1 MDEQQPQSG
10 GTTGQAAD
18 RSAPPT
24 EPEARADGAV
34 TTDGAAS
41 GDDATDD
48 GAATR
53 RPRPSFGRRLA
64 ATVRE
69 FAVVVVLALALSFVV
84 KTWLVQAFYIPSQ
97 SMEDTLVVNDRVLVN
112 HLVPERMDLHR
123 GDVVVFSDPDNWL
136 DPGEPVDHG
145 AVLNVVTEVATFVG
159 LLPDPSD
166 DHLIK
171 RVIGLPGDHVVCC
184 DPQQRLVVNGVAID
198 EPYLKPGSVA
208 STSQFDIR
216 VPAGR
221 IWVMGDNRGNSQ
233 DSRFHD
239 PKGDGSEGSVPLT
252 KVTGRAF
259 ALVWPVNHIAWLG
272 NYSPTFAGV
281 PAEAPSTPSPT
292 TTTTP

>member
-1 MDEQQPQSG
+1 MDEQHPPSGEALRRDPDGVVPRAGEDANAEEQPGDQPHQSFG
-10 GTTGQAAD
+10 S
-18 RSAPPT
+18 R
-24 EPEARADGAV
+24 V
-34 TTDGAAS
+34 
-41 GDDATDD
+41 
-48 GAATR
+48 AATI
-53 RPRPSFGRRLA
+53 
-64 ATVRE
+64 RE
-69 FAVVVVLALALSFVV
+69 FVVVVVLALALSFVV

-112 HLVPERMDLHR
+112 HLVPDRMDLHH

-136 DPGEPVDHG
+136 DPAPPADHG
-145 AVLNVVTEVATFVG
+145 PVLNVIRGVATFVG

-208 STSQFDIR
+208 STTQFDIN
-216 VPAGR
+216 VPQGR

-239 PKGDGSEGSVPLT
+239 PKGDGSQGSIPLD

-259 ALVWPVNHIAWLG
+259 ALVWPLNHMTWLS
-272 NYSPTFAGV
+272 NYTSTFADV
-281 PAEAPSTPSPT
+281 PSEAPPATPAAT
-292 TTTTP
+292 TTTSSP

>member
-1 MDEQQPQSG
+1 MDEQPPLSDEA
-10 GTTGQAAD
+10 TRDEPAD
-18 RSAPPT
+18 RPT
-24 EPEARADGAV
+24 VDSDRTDTDRRDADGA
-34 TTDGAAS
+34 GADSADVPSRRAS
-41 GDDATDD
+41 VGS
-48 GAATR
+48 R
-53 RPRPSFGRRLA
+53 FA

-69 FAVVVVLALALSFVV
+69 FVVVVVLALALSFVV

-97 SMEDTLVVNDRVLVN
+97 SMEDTLLINDRVLVN
-112 HLVPERMDLHR
+112 HLVPEQMDLHR
-123 GDVVVFSDPDNWL
+123 GDVVVFSDPDDWL
-136 DPGEPVDHG
+136 DPPLPADRG
-145 AVLNVVTEVATFVG
+145 AVIDGIRNVAIFVG

-208 STSQFDIR
+208 STTQFDIR
-216 VPAGR
+216 VPQGR

-259 ALVWPVNHIAWLG
+259 ALVWPLNHMTWLT
-272 NYSPTFAGV
+272 NYPATFGSVPDQAPT
-281 PAEAPSTPSPT
+281 STPSST
-292 TTTTP
+292 TTSSP